1 MAYLK
6 VGEENNTDIEL
17 YYEDHGSGKPVLL
30 IHGWPLSGASWER
43 QVAALL
49 ASGHRVIAYD
59 RRGFGRSSQPTA
71 GYDYDTLASDT
82 YKLIEALDLKGI
94 TLVGFSMGGGE
105 VARYLGKYAEPGRVT
120 KAVFMSSIAPALRH
134 SADNPEG
141 VDPKIF
147 EGIKQGIEAD
157 RFAFLETFFKNFYN
171 KKVVGG
177 TDISDEAIHA
187 SFNVGAASSYY
198 AFLNCVDAW
207 LEDFRADIAT
217 DQNPHPRHPRRRRPD
232 PAHRRHRQAHRSSN
246 PRRAA
251 AHRRRRPARP
261 QLDARRRGQQS
272 PAGVHRKV
280 TAATQEKRPG
290 HQPGLFAC
298 SKQILSARRGKT
310 RHHQQPD
317 EPPAHGYN
325 RRLPL
330 TLLRNNG
337 QP

>member
-43 QVAALL
+43 QVAALI
-49 ASGHRVIAYD
+49 ASGHRVITYD

-217 DQNPHPRHPRRRRPD
+217 IKIPTLVIHGDADQILPI
-232 PAHRRHRQAHRSSN
+232 
-246 PRRAA
+246 
-251 AHRRRRPARP
+251 
-261 QLDARRRGQQS
+261 DATGKR
-272 PAGVHRKV
+272 
-280 TAATQEKRPG
+280 TAALIPG
-290 HQPGLFAC
+290 AQLHVVAGGPHGLNWTHAAEVN
-298 SKQILSARRGKT
+298 KA
-310 RHHQQPD
+310 
-317 EPPAHGYN
+317 
-325 RRLPL
+325 
-330 TLLRNNG
+330 LLEFIAK
-337 QP
+337 